1 MKPASDFMSFSRT
14 LSAAAM
20 LCLAVSAQSAQ
31 QTGKPAPAAPP
42 PPPDPIQ
49 VQANFINPHG
59 PQEGKDPF
67 FPKSMRPYESIQ
79 PVTPTKQPL
88 SVTAD
93 LKLSGISGSADHR
106 LAIINNKTFEIGE
119 EADVTSGSDRVR
131 IRCLEIKPD
140 SVIVQFVAGGLR
152 REIHLRRGL

>member
-1 MKPASDFMSFSRT
+1 MKPTLDFMSFSRT

-20 LCLAVSAQSAQ
+20 LCLAVSAHSAQ
-31 QTGKPAPAAPP
+31 QKPAPAAPAP
-42 PPPDPIQ
+42 EPVQ
-49 VQANFINPHG
+49 VQPVFINPRS

-67 FPKSMRPYESIQ
+67 FPKSIRPYASIQ
-79 PVTPTKQPL
+79 PVTATKQPL
-88 SVTAD
+88 SVTAE

-106 LAIINNKTFEIGE
+106 LAIINNRTFEIGE
-119 EADVTSGSDRVR
+119 EGDVTSGLDHVR
-131 IRCLEIKPD
+131 IRCLEIKSD